1 MQYGTIIRINL
12 ARGFGFVRQDQRDGR
27 DIFFHCRELRGG
39 LRFNDQLIEQRVRY
53 SRVTSEKGFVAV
65 NVFPSDE
72 QPPEPA
78 AKDSARQSA

>member
-1 MQYGTIIRINL
+1 MHYGTIIRINEP
-12 ARGFGFVRQDQRDGR
+12 RGFGFIRQDQRDGR

-39 LRFNDQLIEQRVRY
+39 LKFNDQLVERRVRY

-72 QPPEPA
+72 QPLEPPE
-78 AKDSARQSA
+78 KDSARQSA